1 MKSLLFLFF
10 PLLLVI
16 SSCDVFDN
24 EQSGITAQIQ
34 PNEITIYNGFK
45 QGVYFSVLLTAA
57 LPFTQYALVSGEEN
71 KIEAGEVEVFL
82 NEDSKF
88 GQLQSGQKYT
98 VFYWF
103 SENPYDEEVRF
114 ITVYAK

>member
-10 PLLLVI
+10 PLILVV

-24 EQSGITAQIQ
+24 EQSGVTAQIQ
-34 PNEITIYNGFK
+34 PTEITIFNSFK
-45 QGVYFSVLLTAA
+45 QDIYFAAHLTYA
-57 LPFTQYALVSGEEN
+57 LPFTQYVLVSGEEN
-71 KIEAGEVEVFL
+71 KIEAGEVRVFR
-82 NEDSKF
+82 NGDNRF

-114 ITVYAK
+114 ITVYAE